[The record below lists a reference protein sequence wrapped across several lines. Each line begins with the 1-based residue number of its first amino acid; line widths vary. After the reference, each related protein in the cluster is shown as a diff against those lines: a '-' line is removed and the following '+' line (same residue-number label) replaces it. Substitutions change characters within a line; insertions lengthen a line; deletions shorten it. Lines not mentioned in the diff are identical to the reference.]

1 MHAAKPISTKII
13 MSVLTSILA
22 SASVLGNGLVLAVIA
37 RFNSL
42 RTVPNIL
49 LTNLAVVELL
59 NTAINMPLYLICF
72 TFEASWYRGK
82 TLAIINTSLNRFF
95 AMLNLASMF
104 TMMTNMYLAISFGLK
119 YLAWK
124 SKKKA
129 LICVFLIW
137 FICIMM
143 AILSAVPLLDIDL
156 GDAHVMEY
164 RAEILQRGKYIV
176 AASLAFFII
185 CGAIVCFLTARSIK
199 RKRKEVLDL
208 FSFKLLS
215 CKRHQVVSHEL
226 KFCRG
231 FR

>member
-1 MHAAKPISTKII
+1 MHPAKPLSTKII
-13 MSVLTSILA
+13 MSVLTGILA

-37 RFNSL
+37 RFKSL

-59 NTAINMPLYLICF
+59 NTAINMPLYLIWF

-95 AMLNLASMF
+95 AMLNLVSMF

-119 YLAWK
+119 YLAWMT
-124 SKKKA
+124 KKKA

-137 FICIMM
+137 FISIMM
-143 AILSAVPLLDIDL
+143 VIWLAVPVLDIDL
-156 GDAHVMEY
+156 GDVHVIKY
-164 RAEILQRGKYIV
+164 RAEIFKRGKDFV
-176 AASLAFFII
+176 AAIMAFFII

-208 FSFKLLS
+208 SS
-215 CKRHQVVSHEL
+215 
-226 KFCRG
+226 
-231 FR
+231 